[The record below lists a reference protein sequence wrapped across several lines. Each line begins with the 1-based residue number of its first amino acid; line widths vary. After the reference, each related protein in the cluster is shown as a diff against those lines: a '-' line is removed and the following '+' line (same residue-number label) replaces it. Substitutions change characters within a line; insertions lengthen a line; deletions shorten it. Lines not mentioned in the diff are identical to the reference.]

1 MFTVRMAF
9 RLQRRMPQA
18 SVQHLRVPPRQR
30 RPKDRDRPER
40 PLRRLQDVLQPRRP
54 LHGLYERPPVPQDV
68 PRLRHPL
75 GQNQLSPYL
84 IISPCVK
91 SSEPLTS
98 SPTASCEQD
107 WGNLHTNGEER
118 LFHLRGGQTPDI
130 QSITSS
136 YSPKSK
142 GSNSQ
147 QVGGQRVMHQH
158 LTFSP
163 LQIPALPN

>member
-1 MFTVRMAF
+1 MAF

-40 PLRRLQDVLQPRRP
+40 PLRRLQDVLQPHRP
-54 LHGLYERPPVPQDV
+54 LHGLYERPPFPQDV

-107 WGNLHTNGEER
+107 WGNFAHERRGE
-118 LFHLRGGQTPDI
+118 I
-130 QSITSS
+130 
-136 YSPKSK
+136 
-142 GSNSQ
+142 
-147 QVGGQRVMHQH
+147 
-158 LTFSP
+158 
-163 LQIPALPN
+163 IPFAWRANT

>member
-1 MFTVRMAF
+1 MAF
-9 RLQRRMPQA
+9 RLQRRVPQA

-40 PLRRLQDVLQPRRP
+40 PLRRLQDVLQSCGP
-54 LHGLYERPPVPQDV
+54 LHGLHEGPSVPQDV

-107 WGNLHTNGEER
+107 WGNFAHERRGEIIPFYVE
-118 LFHLRGGQTPDI
+118 G
-130 QSITSS
+130 
-136 YSPKSK
+136 K
-142 GSNSQ
+142 
-147 QVGGQRVMHQH
+147 H
-158 LTFSP
+158 LTFNQ
-163 LQIPALPN
+163 LQVPALQNRRAAILNKLEANE

>member
-1 MFTVRMAF
+1 MAF

-40 PLRRLQDVLQPRRP
+40 PLRRLQDVLQPHRP
-54 LHGLYERPPVPQDV
+54 LHGLYERSPIPQDV

-107 WGNLHTNGEER
+107 WGNFAHERRGEIIP
-118 LFHLRGGQTPDI
+118 LRGGQTSDI

-136 YSPKSK
+136 TLQ
-142 GSNSQ
+142 N
-147 QVGGQRVMHQH
+147 QRAAI
-158 LTFSP
+158 LNK
-163 LQIPALPN
+163 LEANE